1 MFQKQ
6 DSNVLVLKHSWIKER
21 KLWELYTKV
30 FNTAEAAVV
39 ILHCGVVQK
48 LKNDEAQ

>member
-21 KLWELYTKV
+21 NLWELDTNA
-30 FNTAEAAVV
+30 FNMISGSSSSYPMV
-39 ILHCGVVQK
+39 
-48 LKNDEAQ
+48 